1 MKIGII
7 GSTGMKIDLFTDRSQ
22 FETMVV
28 GEKTFR
34 YYHGYADDHEIFMT
48 ARNQYNGSVPPHAVD
63 YKLIMKGMKLLQLDA
78 IVGTAVVGSLSLQ
91 ITPGSYLVLDQFL
104 DFTKKTP
111 HTVYDDGEF
120 AFVDF
125 SEPFCPVIRQS
136 LIQACEAAGVS
147 FLPHGCYVGV
157 DGPRYET
164 NAEVK
169 MFAMLGG
176 DVVGMTNVTEAI
188 FARELGMCYATLCVV
203 SNYAAGIGSAKEIS
217 RQDIFDQNIKS
228 QDNTVEI
235 LKRFLS
241 VYTGNEPCDCRK
253 KNSDML
259 KSDITFNAQHPSD

>member
-1 MKIGII
+1 MRIGII
-7 GSTGMKIDLFTDRSQ
+7 GSTGLKIDLFADRSQ
-22 FETMVV
+22 FETMAV

-34 YYHGYADDHEIFMT
+34 YYHGYAGDHEIFMT

-63 YKLIMKGMKLLQLDA
+63 YKLIMTGMKQLQLDA
-78 IVGTAVVGSLSLQ
+78 VVGTAVAGSLSLQ

-125 SEPFCPVIRQS
+125 SEPFCPVIRKS
-136 LIQACEAAGVS
+136 LIQACEAAGVP

-164 NAEVK
+164 NAESK

-176 DVVGMTNVTEAI
+176 NVVGMTNVTETI
-188 FARELGMCYATLCVV
+188 FARELGMCYATLSVV
-203 SNYAAGIGSAKEIS
+203 SNYAAGIGPAREIT
-217 RQDIFDQNIKS
+217 RQDIYDQNIKNR
-228 QDNTVEI
+228 DHTVEI

-241 VYTGNEPCDCRK
+241 VYNGNEPCDCHK

-259 KSDITFNAQHPSD
+259 KSDPS